1 MFVTRSAWQRGTSSI
16 EGGLFL
22 VPGGRVLTMKTHGL
36 TMDSRFMAPVAA
48 PLPCTHLLLVLD
60 GWIALEGH
68 GDRIPAPTAV
78 CLEPGEYEA
87 RQAGAAGLRIGGA
100 PRASIEV
107 TLPPAAILVPRG
119 LARGAFPLP
128 PAVTSAA
135 RALIDAH
142 AAPTPQRL
150 AACQGLLDVLVKEGL
165 VQEGLVQE
173 GLARVE
179 HDRGSAQSAS
189 SQRLLDALEVL
200 YRTHETHAYAQLIA
214 NLAGLSVRQ
223 LSRDMQALR
232 RSALLPGTT
241 LRELFR
247 VLRLR
252 RAALLLSASELTP
265 SEVAREVGYGSLDAM
280 GRAMRDAHLPAPS
293 VIRAALLEDG

>member
-22 VPGGRVLTMKTHGL
+22 VPGGRVLTMKTLGL

-60 GWIALEGH
+60 GWIALEGR

-142 AAPTPQRL
+142 AAPTPERL
-150 AACQGLLDVLVKEGL
+150 AACQGLLDVLSQQGL
-165 VQEGLVQE
+165 VQQ

-179 HDRGSAQSAS
+179 HDRGSAQSGS

-200 YRTHETHAYAQLIA
+200 YRTHETRAYSQLIA

-252 RAALLLSASELTP
+252 RAALLLSAADLSP
-265 SEVAREVGYGSLDAM
+265 SDVAREVGYGSLDAM